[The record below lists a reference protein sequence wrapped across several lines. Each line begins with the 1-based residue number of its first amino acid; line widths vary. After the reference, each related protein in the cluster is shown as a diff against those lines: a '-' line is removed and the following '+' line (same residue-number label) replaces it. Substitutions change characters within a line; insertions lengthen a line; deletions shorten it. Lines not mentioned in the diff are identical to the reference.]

1 MFYNDGNVFE
11 QHILMPLILLNDFIQ
26 IIIVIAFF

>member
-11 QHILMPLILLNDFIQ
+11 QHTLMLLILLNDFIQ
-26 IIIVIAFF
+26 IILVIAFF